1 MALTKATY
9 SMINGACFNVLDFG
23 AVGDNA
29 TNCTSA
35 FQAAFDAANA
45 AGGGAVYVPAGTYLT
60 DKVTVYSKTALIGEN
75 YGSAVVKLR
84 NTQNTH
90 LIYGFGSDALWGTGS
105 GGGIYNFEMRDIVLD
120 GNRTNNTTDS
130 DTIAVVAI
138 YGYAHRWENVRVQ
151 NASNHGIWTE
161 WGAGEPVPTAE
172 FCTFKD
178 VMIVIAG
185 RHGFKFGGPRDS
197 KFISVQS
204 VSAGQNTTNTYSG
217 IVVYGAGNG
226 RFIGCHVWSYSTAN
240 RMRSSLLLQ
249 ASNNE
254 FTANHFEGAFYAN
267 VHFQTSSNNNFD
279 FSNRV
284 YSLVN
289 FAGGSQMIFEGVSLY
304 NNVRCLF
311 GPGQGDLTPGA
322 APVFAVQLGVNSLTD
337 NVAANN
343 IDVVVNQNEAGVLYY
358 NMNAGAAGS
367 GQNTM
372 RFNEFSLRNPA
383 TYPITG
389 TYVASDMI
397 ELITEGNRRLY
408 QNTNIQ
414 NGTVSVS
421 ATSTG
426 TYIFPFPFTADPRVV
441 ATPRDPASTP
451 SGNFWISAI
460 SPTQVQIYNNSS
472 ITIDFD
478 IIAMK
483 SMTF

>member
-1 MALTKATY
+1 MSLTKVTY
-9 SMINGACFNVLDFG
+9 SMISGACFNVLDYG
-23 AVGDNA
+23 AVGDNS

-60 DKVTVYSKTALIGEN
+60 DKITVYSKTALIGEN

-84 NTQNTH
+84 NNQNTH
-90 LIYGFGSDALWGTGS
+90 LIYGNGSDALWGTGS
-105 GGGIYNFEMRDIVLD
+105 GGGIYNFQMRDIVLD
-120 GNRTNNTTDS
+120 GNRANNTTDS
-130 DTIAVVAI
+130 DAIAVVAI

-161 WGAGEPVPTAE
+161 WGAGEPVPMGE

-178 VMIVIAG
+178 VMIIITG

-197 KFISVQS
+197 KFISVQT
-204 VSAGQNTTNTYSG
+204 VSAGQNANATYSG

-226 RFIGCHVWSYSTAN
+226 RFIGCHTWSYSTAS
-240 RMRSSLLLQ
+240 RMKSSILLE

-254 FTANHFEGAFYAN
+254 FTANHFEGASYAN
-267 VHFQTSSNNNFD
+267 VHLKGSSNNNFD
-279 FSNRV
+279 PSNRI

-289 FAGGSQMIFEGVSLY
+289 YAGGAQMILEGVSLY
-304 NNVRCLF
+304 NNIRCLF

-322 APVFAVQLGVNSLTD
+322 APVFAIQLGVTALAD

-343 IDVVVNQNEAGVLYY
+343 IDVIVNQNEAGVLLY
-358 NMNAGAAGS
+358 NMNPGAAGS

-383 TYPITG
+383 IFPITG
-389 TYVASDMI
+389 TYNPSDMI

-414 NGTVSVS
+414 NGSVSVPSSSS
-421 ATSTG
+421 ASWV
-426 TYIFPFPFTADPRVV
+426 FPFPFEV
-441 ATPRDPASTP
+441 APTVTVTPRANSALTD
-451 SGNFWISAI
+451 GFRISAI
-460 SPTQVQIYNNSS
+460 TTTSVTINNDSGVNA
-472 ITIDFD
+472 TFD

-483 SMTF
+483 KM